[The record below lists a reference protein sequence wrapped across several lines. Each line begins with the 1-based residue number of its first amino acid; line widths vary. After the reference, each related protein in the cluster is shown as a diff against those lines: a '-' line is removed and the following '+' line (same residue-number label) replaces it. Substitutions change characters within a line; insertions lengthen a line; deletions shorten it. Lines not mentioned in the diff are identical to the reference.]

1 MQNYLHSTKY
11 IDIIIMLRA
20 PYVLVVIITPSTLIP
35 SSGLF
40 KTLNNLA
47 SYPFFTVAYLYLPS
61 WPCVPDGLHTEQIS
75 FGEH

>member
-47 SYPFFTVAYLYLPS
+47 SYPFLL
-61 WPCVPDGLHTEQIS
+61 
-75 FGEH
+75 